1 MLKPLKMDLLP
12 VETALRPAV
21 DAGVNTAVTGA
32 VSATKPRL
40 VGRSVVE
47 KVEAIAPGMGAAVQK
62 NGLGRVKNLVK
73 NNPKKAAAI
82 ATVVALGS
90 VTGYNELVELADSDP
105 IDSIREFFSSV
116 LAGVDE
122 VEAAAGLNTFT
133 PNEDEVIAGSPA
145 QDVEQ
150 SFVLVQHATELF
162 DRAAASFGGV
172 NRLLNYMAWDAV
184 DDDLKAIVIR
194 NATK

>member
-1 MLKPLKMDLLP
+1 MLKPLKMDLIP

-21 DAGVNTAVTGA
+21 DAGVGTAVTGA

-47 KVEAIAPGMGAAVQK
+47 KVESIVPGMGTAVQK
-62 NGLGRVKNLVK
+62 NGLSRVKSLVK

-90 VTGYNELVELADSDP
+90 ITGYDELVELANSDP
-105 IDSIREFFSSV
+105 TDSVREFFSSV
-116 LAGVDE
+116 LAGVDD

-145 QDVEQ
+145 QDIEQ
-150 SFVLVQHATELF
+150 SYVLVQHATELF
-162 DRAAASFGGV
+162 ERAAASFGGV
-172 NRLLNYMAWDAV
+172 NRLLNFMAWDAV
-184 DDDLKAIVIR
+184 DDDLQAIVIR

>member
-21 DAGVNTAVTGA
+21 DAGVGTAVTGA

-40 VGRSVVE
+40 VGHSVVG
-47 KVEAIAPGMGAAVQK
+47 KVESIVPGMGTAVQK
-62 NGLGRVKNLVK
+62 NGLSRVKSLVK

-90 VTGYNELVELADSDP
+90 ITGYDELVELANSDP
-105 IDSIREFFSSV
+105 TDSVREFFSSV
-116 LAGVDE
+116 LAGVDD

-145 QDVEQ
+145 QDIEQ
-150 SFVLVQHATELF
+150 SYVLVQHATELF
-162 DRAAASFGGV
+162 ERAAASFGGV
-172 NRLLNYMAWDAV
+172 NRLLNFMAWDAV
-184 DDDLKAIVIR
+184 DDDLQAIVIR